1 MWLSHSRWCA
11 LLHLWEK
18 LIKPAILCLS
28 RGKNVDEY
36 WAIEPCLFLSPQR
49 RDRGGHWHR
58 IMYRVQLI
66 HIHFTGSLFPRFHRP
81 PENSTLAKHV
91 APRRPPNSQTTS
103 VVWYQM
109 GQWEGT
115 FLIPLLSHHQQIT
128 FNDLTKNS
136 VFTPMSF
143 QLCFGDGKK
152 WMKVRK
158 LNLCVKCFLLWGFY
172 S

>member
-36 WAIEPCLFLSPQR
+36 WAIEPCLFLSPQH
-49 RDRGGHWHR
+49 RDREGHWHR

-66 HIHFTGSLFPRFHRP
+66 PIHLPALASHVSTVERNRP
-81 PENSTLAKHV
+81 PESSTLAKCV
-91 APRRPPNSQTTS
+91 APRWLPNSQTTS
-103 VVWYQM
+103 VVWYQT

-115 FLIPLLSHHQQIT
+115 SLIPLLSHHQQIT
-128 FNDLTKNS
+128 FDDLTKKL
-136 VFTPMSF
+136 SF
-143 QLCFGDGKK
+143 HAHGAL
-152 WMKVRK
+152 
-158 LNLCVKCFLLWGFY
+158 VKF
-172 S
+172 